1 MWLLGCLLPLMVGQ
15 CVPERDE
22 HWKCYIQLLRI
33 VTLATSNK
41 VTEATIHMMT
51 LLIETYLTQYANLYP
66 GCIVPKLHYLI
77 HLPQQIKL

>member
-51 LLIETYLTQYANLYP
+51 LLIETYLILYANLYP
-66 GCIVPKLHYLI
+66 GCIGLKLHYLI
-77 HLPQQIKL
+77 HLAQQIKL